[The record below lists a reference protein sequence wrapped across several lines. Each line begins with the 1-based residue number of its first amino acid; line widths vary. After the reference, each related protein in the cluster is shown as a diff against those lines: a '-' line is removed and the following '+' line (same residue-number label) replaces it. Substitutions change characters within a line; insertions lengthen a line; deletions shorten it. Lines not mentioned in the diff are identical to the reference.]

1 MAAPELYAP
10 RRPAAK
16 RSRPAGRQAVDPARR
31 RGLVYRALTSGVAVA
46 VLGGFGYY
54 AWSAYSGDRT
64 ADAAAAG
71 ASVVVIEAPDDPLKV
86 PPENPGGIAALG
98 SGYQFFDQMNG
109 ERVAVRPDEEFV
121 LPPPE
126 EPIVDLTPEIFDRPP
141 AVPPE
146 LTLVSVSSAEEPGAD
161 EAEPVPPAAAAGVSV
176 LPVLPDPMQPLPV
189 VEQAALT
196 PDADATLAA
205 SSGTASGA
213 QSAIDALVASIAS
226 DPAVYAVAAEPA
238 APAEATPAPP
248 AAAAPAGG
256 APAGGAT
263 VQLASM
269 ASQELAQREWERLRR
284 LLPDLLANREPI
296 IRVSTSNDRTYYRI
310 SVAAGDRVEA
320 AALCAEIKNRSLDCL
335 VHN

>member
-54 AWSAYSGDRT
+54 AWSAYSGDRA
-64 ADAAAAG
+64 ADVAAVG
-71 ASVVVIEAPDDPLKV
+71 ASVALIEAPDDPMKV
-86 PPENPGGIAALG
+86 PPENPGGIAATG
-98 SGYQFFDQMNG
+98 TEYEFFAEMNG
-109 ERVAVRPDEEFV
+109 ERLEVRPDEEFV

-126 EPIVDLTPEIFDRPP
+126 APIVDLTPEIFDRPP
-141 AVPPE
+141 SVPPE
-146 LTLVSVSSAEEPGAD
+146 LTLVSVSSAEPPGED
-161 EAEPVPPAAAAGVSV
+161 EAGEPVPPAAAAGVSV
-176 LPVLPDPMQPLPV
+176 PPVLADPMQPLPV

-196 PDADATLAA
+196 PDADATQAA
-205 SSGTASGA
+205 SSGAASGA

-238 APAEATPAPP
+238 APAEATPATP
-248 AAAAPAGG
+248 AAA

-269 ASQELAQREWERLRR
+269 ASQELAQREWERLQR